1 MGDDVF
7 ERLMK
12 AVLDPN
18 PEAAASA
25 AEEVLKSGVDPLEAI
40 SKGLSEGMKVVGR
53 RFRDSEIFLPE
64 VMEAADAFSAAMT
77 VLEPKILESG
87 AGSQK
92 VGTVVI
98 GTVQNDV
105 HNIGKNIVANLLKT
119 AGFEVIDLGEGVKP
133 SAFID
138 EAEKAKADV
147 IASSS
152 LLTTTM
158 AYQQEIVEFMKAE
171 GVRDKYFC
179 IVGGAP
185 VDQSWADEIGAD
197 AFGMTAQDA
206 VDICLA
212 HMGQK
217 KGGKQS

>member
-7 ERLMK
+7 ERLRK

-18 PEAAASA
+18 VERATRA
-25 AEEVLKSGVDPLEAI
+25 AEEALKHGIDPLEAI
-40 SKGLSEGMKVVGR
+40 SKGLSEGMKIVGQQ
-53 RFRDSEIFLPE
+53 FRDSEIFLPE
-64 VMEAADAFSAAMT
+64 VMEAADAFSAAMAIF
-77 VLEPKILESG
+77 EPKILESG

-105 HNIGKNIVANLLKT
+105 HSIGKNIVANLLKT
-119 AGFEVIDLGEGVKP
+119 GGFEVIDLGEGVKP

-147 IASSS
+147 IAASS

-158 AYQQEIVEFMKAE
+158 AYQQEVVEFMKAE
-171 GVRDKYFC
+171 GVRDKYFY

-185 VDQSWADEIGAD
+185 VDQSWADEIGAN

-212 HMGQK
+212 HMKQR
-217 KGGKQS
+217 KGGKRS